1 MINKLLLALVV
12 SAFFVV
18 GGKVSAATV
27 GFNTSLATVNPGDS
41 FSLTV
46 QGSGFDTIVGGGL
59 NLSFNSSVLQ
69 INSVTINQSVFEF
82 YIGHGTEEGILDNSF
97 GQLLN
102 TSFNS
107 FFGAAG
113 NFDIMDISFTAV
125 GVGLSN
131 LALSE
136 SGLWVFADEF
146 GGYYGDQVTFDPAS
160 VNVVLTTVPVPAA
173 VWLFGS
179 GLIGLIGVAK
189 RRSSLS

>member
-1 MINKLLLALVV
+1 MTNKILPIALFLLVAGQVN
-12 SAFFVV
+12 
-18 GGKVSAATV
+18 AASV
-27 GFNTSLATVNPGDS
+27 GFNNNSSSVNQGET

-59 NLSFNSSVLQ
+59 NLSFDASILQ

-82 YIGHGTEEGILDNSF
+82 YIGGGTEEGILDNSF

-102 TSFNS
+102 TSFNT

-113 NFDIMDISFTAV
+113 DFDIMDINFTAV
-125 GVGLSN
+125 GSGVSN

-136 SGLWVFADEF
+136 SSLWVFADDL
-146 GGYYGDQVTFDPAS
+146 GGYYGDQITFDPATVQVAS
-160 VNVVLTTVPVPAA
+160 VSAVPIPAA

-179 GLIGLIGVAK
+179 GLIGLAGVA
-189 RRSSLS
+189 RRSSKV